1 VIAFGCSVTQEHRW
15 RAWALPSIERAS
27 EAGAL
32 VIDER
37 GEGSLPARCN
47 RILARAAERD
57 DLEALVLLHE
67 DAEITDPAFAAK
79 VRERLHDGTIAVV
92 GTAGGR
98 GVSGLAWWEGS
109 RLFGRIN
116 APNLLPR
123 EPAADIA
130 PDFVAGVHDVDTVDG
145 LLMVL
150 SPWTVRELRFDEAL
164 SDFHGYDA
172 DLCFQAR
179 ARGLRVVVD
188 DLAVVHH
195 TYGGIGDREA
205 WIGADIAFR
214 RKWRNGGA
222 ALV

>member
-1 VIAFGCSVTQEHRW
+1 VIAFGCSVAQEHRW
-15 RAWALPSIERAS
+15 RAWALGGIQRAS
-27 EAGAL
+27 EPGSL

-47 RILARAAERD
+47 RILARAGERD

-67 DAEITDPAFAAK
+67 DAEITDEGFAAK
-79 VRERLHDGTIAVV
+79 VRERVRDETIAVV
-92 GTAGGR
+92 GTAGAR

-109 RLFGRIN
+109 RLFGRMN

-123 EPAADIA
+123 ELTPDVA
-130 PDFVAGVHDVDTVDG
+130 PDFVAGLHDVDTVDG

-150 SPWTVRELRFDEAL
+150 SPWTVRELRFDEGL

-179 ARGLRVVVD
+179 ARGRRVVVD
-188 DLAVVHH
+188 DLRVVHH
-195 TYGGIGDREA
+195 THGGIGDRDA

-214 RKWRNGGA
+214 RKWAGA
-222 ALV
+222 AA